1 MPQVIDSF
9 YIIQISI
16 SKSLLLQSANYLTY
30 IPGALPQA
38 GNKFPLQGKICFL
51 FQRGGYI
58 IQISISK
65 SLLLQSANYLTYIP
79 GALPQAG
86 NKFPLQG
93 KICFLFQRGG
103 RNAFRPYKKL
113 ILNKIY
119 T

>member
-51 FQRGGYI
+51 FQRGGR
-58 IQISISK
+58 
-65 SLLLQSANYLTYIP
+65 
-79 GALPQAG
+79 
-86 NKFPLQG
+86 FVPL
-93 KICFLFQRGG
+93 KCLVRK
-103 RNAFRPYKKL
+103 PL
-113 ILNKIY
+113 I
-119 T
+119 TTA